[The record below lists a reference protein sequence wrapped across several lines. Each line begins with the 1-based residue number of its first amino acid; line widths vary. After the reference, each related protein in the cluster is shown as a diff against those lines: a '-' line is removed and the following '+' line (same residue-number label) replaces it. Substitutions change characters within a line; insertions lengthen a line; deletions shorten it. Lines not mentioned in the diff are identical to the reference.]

1 MGNFIQYNRNGR
13 STLNVIKDL
22 DILTECK
29 SYTGLRED
37 ILKIFKNYV
46 YYISNHFFVSRSELK
61 RISKFTSLAGIE
73 EVIFPHFLKPKY
85 KKVNIMEIFA
95 ALIVYSFQ
103 DFEAK
108 VNLAMHIFDF
118 DGSKSLTEDEFF
130 IMTKCFVV
138 GISVMTFGTPA
149 PNEEIRKFVDGLY
162 MNRNE
167 LKNNE

>member
-1 MGNFIQYNRNGR
+1 MGNFIQYTRNGR
-13 STLNVIKDL
+13 STLSVIKDL

-29 SYTGLRED
+29 FYSGLRED
-37 ILKIFKNYV
+37 ILKMFKNYV

-61 RISKFTSLAGIE
+61 RISKFTSLAGME
-73 EVIFPHFLKPKY
+73 EVVFPHFLKPKY

-95 ALIVYSFQ
+95 GLIVYSYQ

-108 VNLAMHIFDF
+108 INLAMNIFDF

-130 IMTKCFVV
+130 IMTKCFIVS
-138 GISVMTFGTPA
+138 ISTMTFGTPA
-149 PNEEIRKFVDGLY
+149 ANEEIQKFVAGLY
-162 MNRNE
+162 VGRNE